1 MSLVRQKALLQ
12 QLLQQAA
19 QGPLNQQPVEKQVHL
34 QQPVQRRVLQ
44 RAVWEQGLP
53 QEHRVQEPQPWIR
66 RVIPALNLR
75 ALRLPGPCPVLAS
88 VKTQVKHPLTWGTV
102 NRQAAWAQEL
112 DPVLL
117 PA

>member
-44 RAVWEQGLP
+44 GAVWEQGLP

-66 RVIPALNLR
+66 RVFPVWNLPAI
-75 ALRLPGPCPVLAS
+75 PCPVLAS
-88 VKTQVKHPLTWGTV
+88 VKTQVKHPSTWGTV

>member
-1 MSLVRQKALLQ
+1 MWVQEAAQGQLLRMALVRQKALLQ
-12 QLLQQAA
+12 
-19 QGPLNQQPVEKQVHL
+19 G
-34 QQPVQRRVLQ
+34 
-44 RAVWEQGLP
+44 AVWEQGLP

-66 RVIPALNLR
+66 RVIPAWHLP
-75 ALRLPGPCPVLAS
+75 AIRLPGPCPVLAS

-112 DPVLL
+112 DQLVVWGQALHQVLL